1 MESLERFCKS
11 EGRSL
16 AIQGELVGPGIQGN
30 KLLLKERQLYVF
42 NIYDLDKMYYL
53 PLFEKLEIVNILGL
67 THVPFLCFDGFPPT
81 TEGFLQAAD
90 GHSIVNADVLREG
103 IVVRDKKDDGM
114 SFKVISNK
122 WLLKHKE

>member
-1 MESLERFCKS
+1 MESLERFCKF

-16 AIQGELVGPGIQGN
+16 AVQGELVGPGIQGN

-42 NIYDLDKMYYL
+42 NIYDLDKRCYL
-53 PLFEKLEIVNILGL
+53 PLFEKMEIVNTLGL
-67 THVPFLCFDGFPPT
+67 THVPFLCFDKFPPT
-81 TEGFLQAAD
+81 TEGFLQAAE
-90 GHSIVNADVLREG
+90 GYSIVNADVLREG

-114 SFKVISNK
+114 SFKAISNE